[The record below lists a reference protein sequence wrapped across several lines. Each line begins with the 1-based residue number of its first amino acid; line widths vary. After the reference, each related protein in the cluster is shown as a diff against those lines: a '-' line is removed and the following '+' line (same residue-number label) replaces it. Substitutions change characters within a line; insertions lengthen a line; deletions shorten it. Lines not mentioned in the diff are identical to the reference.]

1 MPQSFQSPMVLVCS
15 GVLQEAVPAELDTQK
30 ASSGM
35 SARDKWEKERSRQ
48 VGFGVGGSSAV
59 QVCHLCREGAE
70 RGGLGGKS
78 LRLRGSASWQGA
90 QSRGPFSESLHWAGM
105 AWLLYPPEL
114 PGDLLPQDQ
123 PCSRSQSWELPAN
136 YTPCCR
142 ALCKGG
148 LSGACPRLLPMRLYP
163 LT

>member
-1 MPQSFQSPMVLVCS
+1 MVLVCS

-78 LRLRGSASWQGA
+78 LRLRGSTSWQGA

-105 AWLLYPPEL
+105 AWLLYPQSCLGTCCLRINPAA
-114 PGDLLPQDQ
+114 DLKAGNCQ
-123 PCSRSQSWELPAN
+123 PTTLLA
-136 YTPCCR
+136 
-142 ALCKGG
+142 AG
-148 LSGACPRLLPMRLYP
+148 LSVRVG
-163 LT
+163 